1 MYFCFMSKDLQKEHV
16 KQAFYQC
23 KLNKGT
29 ITAKDFSDIMKT
41 CRRHVLS
48 PYVHEHLLT
57 VGSLFFLCWTDSS

>member
-1 MYFCFMSKDLQKEHV
+1 M

-29 ITAKDFSDIMKT
+29 ITAKDFSTIMKT
-41 CRRHVLS
+41 CRPHVLS

-57 VGSLFFLCWTDSS
+57 VEYFYIFNLIVYNIVWCKNMSR